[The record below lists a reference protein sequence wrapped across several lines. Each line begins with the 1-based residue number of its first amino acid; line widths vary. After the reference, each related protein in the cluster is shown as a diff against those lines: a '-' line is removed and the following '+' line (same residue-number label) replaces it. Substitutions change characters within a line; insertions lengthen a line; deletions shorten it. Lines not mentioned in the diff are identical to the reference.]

1 MCIRVGEVTSIDP
14 QKHTARVSFPEDDN
28 NTSYELAVLCRNSF
42 SNRDYGM
49 PDVGE
54 DVLCLFLP
62 DGIED
67 GFIVGS
73 FYAGEVTPP
82 TADQDER
89 KVIFADGASVTY
101 NRKTHS
107 LDVVIG
113 SSKIHADQ
121 STISAETSDTIS
133 AKAQTINIE
142 GSASVTVKSSKV
154 TIDAPTTEITGNVTI
169 GGSLSQGGG
178 SSGGDASFAGNVVAQ
193 GDVKSGNISLN
204 SHTHIGVHG
213 ETSGPH

>member
-28 NTSYELAVLCRNSF
+28 NTSYELAVLCRNTF
-42 SNRDYGM
+42 SNRDYNM

-67 GFIVGS
+67 GFIIGS

-82 TADQDER
+82 TNNPDER

-133 AKAQTINIE
+133 AKAQTINID

-169 GGSLSQGGG
+169 GGALSQGGG
-178 SSGGDASFAGNVVAQ
+178 SRGGDASFAGNVVAQ
-193 GDVKSGNISLN
+193 GDVKSGDISLN
-204 SHTHIGVHG
+204 SHTHTGVHG
-213 ETSGPH
+213 ETSGPN